1 MEGGGLTME
10 DIYILK
16 DRIDALEC
24 ELEEIRGR
32 EEEVLPDYGY
42 STKDEIEE
50 LLVDEI
56 SRARE
61 EMALCGFD
69 YTPEELE
76 EERTLLCLS
85 QGLARFA

>member
-24 ELEEIRGR
+24 ELEEIRRR

-42 STKDEIEE
+42 STKEEVEE

-85 QGLARFA
+85 QGLSRFA